1 MTSGS
6 DEGLDWV
13 EKVPCSSKLLSDIWL
28 EEQSALKMHLLVRQ
42 MMLECRGDNG
52 SDMH

>member
-1 MTSGS
+1 MRSGS
-6 DEGLDWV
+6 HEGLDWA

-28 EEQSALKMHLLVRQ
+28 EEESALKMHLLVRK
-42 MMLECRGDNG
+42 MMLGGRGDNG